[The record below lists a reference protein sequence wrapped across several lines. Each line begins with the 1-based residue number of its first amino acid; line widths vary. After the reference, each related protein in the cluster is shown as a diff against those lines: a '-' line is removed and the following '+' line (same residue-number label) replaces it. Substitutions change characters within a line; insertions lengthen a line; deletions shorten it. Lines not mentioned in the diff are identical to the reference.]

1 MERRSAQRRLV
12 VVGDLNGAADALIEI
27 LRGTGLVDAK
37 LSWSGGG
44 AELVQVGD
52 LFNRGGGA
60 RRAFTLLLRLQR
72 EARRVGGKVTV
83 LLGNHEVMTAL
94 GNEAYCTEEEYLAFA
109 QPSER
114 KAWAKRVQRAARR
127 IYMSRSS
134 SGRIQPFEPR
144 LAAWKV
150 LNAPGQAALRR
161 ELGPKGKLGRAL
173 RKLPVAHLAGDL
185 VCVHGGI
192 LPHFAEHGIEGL
204 NELAESEWATAKKR
218 YVDLKRR
225 SLFRNPEGP
234 LWDRSLARG
243 GREALSLLKRSL
255 RLLGAE
261 RMVVGHTP
269 TASVPGGEKGRIA
282 TRFGG
287 QLVLVDA
294 GLSEGAEGARAA
306 LIVED
311 GRGYEWTPAGTR
323 ALWR

>member
-1 MERRSAQRRLV
+1 M

-37 LSWSGGG
+37 LAWTGGA

-60 RRAFTLLLRLQR
+60 RRALTLLLRLKR
-72 EARRVGGKVTV
+72 EAQRVSGKVTV

-109 QPSER
+109 RPSER

-127 IYMSRSS
+127 IYLTPGAA
-134 SGRIQPFEPR
+134 GRIQPFEPR

-161 ELGPKGKLGRAL
+161 ELGPKGQLGRAL
-173 RKLPVAHLAGDL
+173 RKLPVAHLAGDI

-192 LPHFAEHGIEGL
+192 LPHFAEHGVERL
-204 NELAESEWATAKKR
+204 NELAWNEWALAKKR

-243 GREALSLLKRSL
+243 GREAHSLLKRSL
-255 RLLGAE
+255 RLLGAK
-261 RMVVGHTP
+261 RMVIGHTP
-269 TASVPGGEKGRIA
+269 TESVPGGEKGRIA
-282 TRFGG
+282 TRFGAE
-287 QLVLVDA
+287 LVLVDA
-294 GLSEGAEGARAA
+294 GLSEGPGGPRAA
-306 LIVED
+306 LVVED

-323 ALWR
+323 LLWK